1 MTELLK
7 LSDKNFKI
15 AIIKILQQANKD
27 TFRWKKSFSE
37 EMEDMKNS
45 HMRILELEN
54 MINEIKSQ
62 WMGSMKGEDR
72 RKNQWTWI

>member
-27 TFRWKKSFSE
+27 TFRWKKSFGE